1 MKCYYHPDRDAVGV
15 CVKCGKAV
23 CAEDSVIIDG
33 KLYCKECG
41 KTIGSPGTSKK
52 LYKSRK
58 NKILCGV
65 CGGLADYF
73 GIDPTII
80 RVIWVLFCLAGGSGV
95 IAYIILCLVM
105 PEEPM

>member
-1 MKCYYHPDRDAVGV
+1 MKCYYHPDKDAVGV
-15 CVKCGKAV
+15 CVRCGKAV

-33 KLYCKECG
+33 KLYCKECS
-41 KTIGSPGTSKK
+41 KTIGSTGPSKK
-52 LYKSRK
+52 LYKSRR
-58 NKILCGV
+58 NKILCGI

-80 RVIWVLFCLAGGSGV
+80 RVIWILFCLAGGSGV